1 MPKGAP
7 INFGEPSSTPR
18 QAVAGLPQR
27 LNPGTPL
34 ETNTPMDKAGP
45 QTGPVPAKLD
55 HDCWSVPD
63 VYSQLFFTGQTSL
76 SVAFFSP
83 KNVDYIRTQVSK
95 NILKNYGID
104 IGPQP
109 YRPAEVFMMKAYND
123 VSCDMEQTRCIPQ
136 KVQWLNQY
144 TLKGLEERIMRNL
157 GQHIG
162 YLRWMDEA
170 SHTVKIDRPIYTGIY
185 GSTLSLSRYY
195 NGCPYQK

>member
-7 INFGEPSSTPR
+7 INFGQPSSTPR
-18 QAVAGLPQR
+18 QEVANIPQR

-34 ETNTPMDKAGP
+34 ETDTPIDKTGP
-45 QTGPVPAKLD
+45 QTGPVPAILD

-63 VYSQLFFTGQTSL
+63 VYSQLFFTGQTAL

-83 KNVDYIRTQVSK
+83 KNVDYLRIQVSK

-109 YRPAEVFMMKAYND
+109 FRPAETFMMKAYND

-136 KVQWLNQY
+136 KIQWLNNY

-170 SHTVKIDRPIYTGIY
+170 AWTVKLDRPIYTGIY
-185 GSTLSLSRYY
+185 GKTLSLSKYY
-195 NGCPYQK
+195 NGCTYQK